1 MMRNTLAILAMI
13 FATSGIAN
21 GWAATDASMLSKRDA
36 VRLIMASLPP
46 KARKLPQLGLDVR
59 RDEQNPRYYAV
70 DVTWA
75 GLPNGSAVYG
85 SYYVD
90 RETGNVW
97 NAVVECTQIDTPALR
112 NLQVAIR
119 MRIGL
124 SESDYQKQ
132 KQKGPLCP

>member
-1 MMRNTLAILAMI
+1 MMRSTLAIVVMI
-13 FATSGIAN
+13 FAFSGLGN
-21 GWAATDASMLSKRDA
+21 VRAATDESMISKRDA

-59 RDEQNPRYYAV
+59 LDEQNRRYYTV

-75 GLPNGSAVYG
+75 GLPDGSAVYG

-90 RETGNVW
+90 RETGDVW
-97 NAVVECTQIDTPALR
+97 NAVVECTQIDTAALR
-112 NLQVAIR
+112 KLQAAIR
-119 MRIGL
+119 TRIGL